1 VSRPAQEP
9 GGLQQSH
16 SAATTLRESGFAATP
31 REDLGGLVTERADPR
46 FAAIDTASVGE
57 LAALMNE
64 ADAEVPAA
72 VRAALPQIVP
82 AIEAVAERVRAGG
95 RLLYVGAGTPGR
107 IGVLDAS
114 ECPPTFGTPPELVR
128 GIIAGGPNAVF
139 AAQEGVEDDEDAGR
153 AAIAGE
159 DVGPLDS
166 VVGLAASGR
175 TPFVVAAVVEARG
188 RGALTVGLSCNTA
201 TPLSA
206 AAEHAIEVPV
216 GPEVVAGSTRLKAG
230 TAQKLVLNMF
240 STIVMVRL
248 GKTYG
253 NLMVDLHASNAKLR
267 ERAIRTVMTITGAP
281 RHRAAAA
288 LEASH
293 MQVKP
298 AILRLHSGL
307 DGEQAAARLAA
318 ADGHLRVAMEG
329 ER

>member
-1 VSRPAQEP
+1 VTELASGE
-9 GGLQQSH
+9 GL
-16 SAATTLRESGFAATP
+16 
-31 REDLGGLVTERADPR
+31 DGLVTERADPR
-46 FAAIDTASVGE
+46 FAAIDTASVAE

-128 GIIAGGPNAVF
+128 GVIAGGRDAVF
-139 AAQEGVEDDEDAGR
+139 AAREGVEDDEDAGR
-153 AAIAGE
+153 AAIADEG
-159 DVGPLDS
+159 VGPLDS

-175 TPFVVAAVVEARG
+175 TPFVVAAVAEARE
-188 RGALTVGLSCNTA
+188 RGALTVGLSCNTG
-201 TPLSA
+201 TPLSGA
-206 AAEHAIEVPV
+206 AAHAIEVPV
-216 GPEVVAGSTRLKAG
+216 GGEVVAGSTRLKAG

-267 ERAIRTVMTITGAP
+267 ERAIRMVTTITGAP
-281 RHRAAAA
+281 RDRAAAA
-288 LEASH
+288 LEASD
-293 MQVKP
+293 MQVKL
-298 AILRLHSGL
+298 AILRLHNGL
-307 DGEQAAARLAA
+307 DEEQAAARLAA
-318 ADGHLRVAMEG
+318 VDGRLRAAMEG

>member
-1 VSRPAQEP
+1 MTELANGE
-9 GGLQQSH
+9 G
-16 SAATTLRESGFAATP
+16 
-31 REDLGGLVTERADPR
+31 LGGLVTERVDPR

-82 AIEAVAERVRAGG
+82 AIGAVAGRVHAGG

-128 GIIAGGPNAVF
+128 GVIAGGRDSVF

-153 AAIAGE
+153 AAITGE

-175 TPFVVAAVVEARG
+175 TPFVVAAVAEARG
-188 RGALTVGLSCNTA
+188 RGALTVGLSCNTG

-216 GPEVVAGSTRLKAG
+216 GGEVVAGSTRLKAG

-267 ERAIRTVMTITGAP
+267 ERAIRTVMTITGAS
-281 RHRAAAA
+281 RDRAAAA

-293 MQVKP
+293 MQVKL
-298 AILRLHSGL
+298 AILHLHSGL
-307 DGEQAAARLAA
+307 DEEQATARLAA
-318 ADGHLRVAMEG
+318 VDGRLRAAMEG
-329 ER
+329 KR